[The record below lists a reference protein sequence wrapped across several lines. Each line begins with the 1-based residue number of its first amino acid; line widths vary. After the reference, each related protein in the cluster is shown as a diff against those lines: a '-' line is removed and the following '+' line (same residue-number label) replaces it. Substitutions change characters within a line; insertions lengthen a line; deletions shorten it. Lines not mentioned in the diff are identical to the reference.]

1 MKLISLSMFEKL
13 HVATFSRLYRI
24 TIKKDL
30 WKRQSS
36 VMISGITNRTV
47 SIFRGNTWLHDVRNK
62 EDYSRIHIISKVK
75 FTVSLP
81 LIEKK

>member
-1 MKLISLSMFEKL
+1 MFEKL

-47 SIFRGNTWLHDVRNK
+47 SIFRGNT
-62 EDYSRIHIISKVK
+62 
-75 FTVSLP
+75 
-81 LIEKK
+81 